1 VTGRAGG
8 GSAEAVSGLRA
19 ARTSLAGALRNR
31 VWWRIAWRNLWR
43 NRRRTLITAS
53 ALAVGFFG
61 AVLMVAL
68 DDGIAAELVD
78 NGTGVLTGQVQ
89 IHAREWRRDR
99 SLYATIG
106 GDSGVDV
113 AALLA
118 RVRAAPGV
126 TAAAP
131 RVWAGGLLSAGDH
144 TEGALLMGVDF
155 ELERGVSRL
164 LGSLVSGR
172 APQAGA
178 REVAIGV
185 ELAKKLAVRVGA
197 AVVVVAPAA
206 DGSMGNDLY
215 RISGIFSTGLDALD
229 GAYAILPIG
238 TLQALLALA
247 PGRIHEVA
255 VAVPDPWTASAAAGA
270 IASRLAAAGVAG
282 VEVAPWTVFSP
293 EIDEYAR
300 LVKASN
306 GLVVG
311 IVFLFA
317 IFGVANT
324 SLMGTYERRR
334 EFAVVRA
341 LGVGPAGVAR
351 TVVYESLALGLL
363 GLAGGAV
370 ITAPILMWWHHTPL
384 DLSGLIGNLEM
395 AGALVRPVL
404 RIEYSADGP
413 VLGALGLLL
422 TAVLA
427 SLYPAV
433 RAARVPPADA
443 LAGR

>member
-1 VTGRAGG
+1 VTGG
-8 GSAEAVSGLRA
+8 
-19 ARTSLAGALRNR
+19 

-89 IHAREWRRDR
+89 VHAREWRRER

-106 GDSGVDV
+106 GDAGVDV
-113 AALLA
+113 GALLA
-118 RVRAAPGV
+118 RVRAVPGV

-131 RVWAGGLLSAGDH
+131 RVWAGGLVSAGDR
-144 TEGALLMGVDF
+144 TEGAVLMGADLA
-155 ELERGVSRL
+155 LEPRVSRF
-164 LGSLVSGR
+164 LGSFV
-172 APQAGA
+172 AGA
-178 REVAIGV
+178 APRPGTKELAIGA
-185 ELAKKLAVRVGA
+185 ELARKLAVRLGA
-197 AVVVVAPAA
+197 TVVVVAPAA
-206 DGSMGNDLY
+206 DGSMGNDLF

-229 GAYAILPIG
+229 GSYAVLPIT
-238 TLQALLALA
+238 TLQSLLALG

-255 VAVPDPWTASAAAGA
+255 VALPDPWAAGTA
-270 IASRLAAAGVAG
+270 AHEIAARLTAAGVPDL
-282 VEVAPWTVFSP
+282 EVAPWTVFSP

-306 GLVVG
+306 GLIVA

-324 SLMGTYERRR
+324 SLMSTYERRR

-341 LGVGPAGVAR
+341 LGVGPSGIAR

-370 ITAPILMWWHHTPL
+370 ITAPVLMWWHHTPL
-384 DLSGLIGNLEM
+384 DLSGLIGPLEM
-395 AGALVRPVL
+395 AGALIRPVL

-413 VLGALGLLL
+413 VLGALGLLV

>member
-1 VTGRAGG
+1 V
-8 GSAEAVSGLRA
+8 A
-19 ARTSLAGALRNR
+19 ARI
-31 VWWRIAWRNLWR
+31 WWRIAWRNLWR

-53 ALAVGFFG
+53 ALAIGFFG

-68 DDGIAAELVD
+68 DDGISAELVD

-89 IHAREWRRDR
+89 LHAREWRRDH

-106 GDSGVDV
+106 GDSGTDV
-113 AALLA
+113 GALLR
-118 RVRAAPGV
+118 RVRAVPGV
-126 TAAAP
+126 AAAAP
-131 RVWAGGLLSAGDH
+131 RVWAGGLISAGAR
-144 TEGALLMGVDF
+144 TEGAVMMGADF
-155 ELERGVSRL
+155 ELERGVSRM
-164 LGSLVSGR
+164 LGSFVAGR
-172 APQAGA
+172 APRAGA
-178 REVAIGV
+178 KELAIGA
-185 ELAKKLAVRVGA
+185 ELGRKLGVGTGA
-197 AVVVVAPAA
+197 EVVVVAPAA

-215 RISGIFSTGLDALD
+215 RVSGVFRTGLQDLD
-229 GAYAILPIG
+229 GAYAIMPIA
-238 TLQALLALA
+238 TLQSLLALA

-255 VAVPDPWTASAAAGA
+255 VAVSDPWAAPAAAQEIAASLAAAGA
-270 IASRLAAAGVAG
+270 GVPRDL
-282 VEVAPWTVFSP
+282 EVAPWTVFSP
-293 EIDEYAR
+293 EIAEYAR
-300 LVKASN
+300 LVEASN
-306 GLVVG
+306 GLVVA

-341 LGVGPAGVAR
+341 LGVGPTGVAR

-363 GLAGGAV
+363 ALAAGAA
-370 ITAPILMWWHHTPL
+370 ITAPVLVWWHHTPL
-384 DLSGLIGNLEM
+384 DLSWLIGNLEL

-413 VLGALGLLL
+413 VLGAVGLLV

-427 SLYPAV
+427 ALYPAV

>member
-1 VTGRAGG
+1 VT
-8 GSAEAVSGLRA
+8 S
-19 ARTSLAGALRNR
+19 R

-68 DDGIAAELVD
+68 DDGISEELVD

-89 IHAREWRRDR
+89 VHARDWLPER
-99 SLYATIG
+99 SLYSTIG
-106 GDSGVDV
+106 GDSGTDV
-113 AALLA
+113 GALLA
-118 RVRAAPGV
+118 RIRAVPGV

-131 RVWAGGLLSAGDH
+131 RVWAGGLLSAGSQ
-144 TEGALLMGVDF
+144 TEGVVLMGADMA
-155 ELERGVSRL
+155 LEPHVSRL
-164 LGSLVSGR
+164 LGTLVAGR
-172 APQAGA
+172 APRRGA
-178 REVAIGV
+178 RELAIGT
-185 ELAKKLAVRVGA
+185 ELARKLHVATGA
-197 AVVVVAPAA
+197 EVVVVAPAA

-215 RISGIFSTGLDALD
+215 RITGVFRTGLDELD
-229 GAYAILPIG
+229 GSYAIAPLG
-238 TLQALLALA
+238 SLQALLALS

-255 VAVPDPWTASAAAGA
+255 VRLPDPWAAPAAARA
-270 IASRLAAAGVAG
+270 IAAALAGGGAPGAGRPPDV
-282 VEVAPWTVFSP
+282 VEPWATFNP
-293 EIDEYAR
+293 EIAEYVQ
-300 LVKASN
+300 LISASN

-334 EFAVVRA
+334 EFAVIRA

-351 TVVYESLALGLL
+351 TVVYEGLVLGLL
-363 GLAGGAV
+363 ALAAGVV
-370 ITAPILMWWHHTPL
+370 ITAPVLVLWHHTPL
-384 DLSGLIGNLEM
+384 NLGWLIGNLEL
-395 AGALVRPVL
+395 AGALIRPVL
-404 RIEYSADGP
+404 RIQYSLDGP
-413 VLGALGLLL
+413 LLSAAGLLL
-422 TAVLA
+422 TAVVA
-427 SLYPAV
+427 ALYPAV

>member
-1 VTGRAGG
+1 M
-8 GSAEAVSGLRA
+8 A
-19 ARTSLAGALRNR
+19 A
-31 VWWRIAWRNLWR
+31 VWWRVAWRNLWR
-43 NRRRTLITAS
+43 NRRRTLITSS

-68 DDGIAAELVD
+68 DDGISAELVD

-89 IHAREWRRDR
+89 VHQRGWEPER
-99 SLYATIG
+99 SLYTTIG

-113 AALLA
+113 GALLG
-118 RVRAAPGV
+118 RVRAVPGV

-131 RVWAGGLLSAGDH
+131 RVWAGGLISAGSQ
-144 TEGALLMGVDF
+144 TEGAILMGADPS
-155 ELERGVSRL
+155 LERGVSRI
-164 LGSLVSGR
+164 LGSIVAGG
-172 APQAGA
+172 APRPAAKEVLIGA
-178 REVAIGV
+178 
-185 ELAKKLAVRVGA
+185 ELARKLRVGPGA
-197 AVVVVAPAA
+197 ELVLVAPAA
-206 DGSMGNDLY
+206 DGSTGNDVY
-215 RISGIFSTGLDALD
+215 RVSGIFRSGLDELD
-229 GAYAILPIG
+229 GGYAILPLA
-238 TLQALLALA
+238 TLQSLLALG
-247 PGRIHEVA
+247 PHRIHEIA
-255 VAVPDPWTASAAAGA
+255 VALPDPWAAPLAAHAIAAAIG
-270 IASRLAAAGVAG
+270 AAGGPPDVA
-282 VEVAPWTVFSP
+282 VEPWTVFSP
-293 EIDEYAR
+293 EIASYAK
-300 LVKASN
+300 LIEASN
-306 GLVVG
+306 AIIVG

-351 TVVYESLALGLL
+351 TVVYESLALGILAL
-363 GLAGGAV
+363 GGGV
-370 ITAPILMWWHHTPL
+370 LITAPILVWWHHTPL
-384 DLSGLIGNLEM
+384 NLAWLIGNLEL

-404 RIEYSADGP
+404 RVEYSADGP
-413 VLGALGLLL
+413 VLSAVGLLV

>member
-1 VTGRAGG
+1 VTQG
-8 GSAEAVSGLRA
+8 
-19 ARTSLAGALRNR
+19 

-89 IHAREWRRDR
+89 LHAREWRKER

-106 GDSGVDV
+106 GDSGTDV

-118 RVRAAPGV
+118 RVRAVPGV

-131 RVWAGGLLSAGDH
+131 RVWAGGLLSAGAR
-144 TEGALLMGVDF
+144 TEGVVMMGADF
-155 ELERGVSRL
+155 GLERGVSRL
-164 LGSLVSGR
+164 FGSFVAGA
-172 APQAGA
+172 APRAGA
-178 REVAIGV
+178 RELAVGA
-185 ELAKKLAVRVGA
+185 ELARKLAVRTGDV
-197 AVVVVAPAA
+197 VVVVAPAA
-206 DGSMGNDLY
+206 DGTMGNDLF
-215 RISGIFSTGLDALD
+215 RVSGIFRTGLDDLD
-229 GAYAILPIG
+229 GSYAVLPIAS
-238 TLQALLALA
+238 LQALLALG

-255 VAVPDPWTASAAAGA
+255 VGLPDPWAAPAAAREIVA
-270 IASRLAAAGVAG
+270 RLGEAGVRG
-282 VEVAPWTVFSP
+282 LEVAPWNVFSP
-293 EIDEYAR
+293 EIDEYVR
-300 LVKASN
+300 LIKASN

-324 SLMGTYERRR
+324 SVMGTYERRR

-341 LGVGPAGVAR
+341 LGVGPGGVAR
-351 TVVYESLALGLL
+351 TVVYESVALGLL
-363 GLAGGAV
+363 GLAAGAV
-370 ITAPILMWWHHTPL
+370 ITAPVLVWWHHTPL
-384 DLSGLIGNLEM
+384 NLSWLMGNLEV

-404 RIEYSADGP
+404 RIEYAADGP
-413 VLGALGLLL
+413 VLGAVGLLV

-427 SLYPAV
+427 ALYPAV

>member
-1 VTGRAGG
+1 MTG
-8 GSAEAVSGLRA
+8 S
-19 ARTSLAGALRNR
+19 R

-68 DDGIAAELVD
+68 DDGISLELVD

-89 IHAREWRRDR
+89 VHAQDWRPER
-99 SLYATIG
+99 SLYATLG
-106 GDSGVDV
+106 GDSGTDV

-118 RVRAAPGV
+118 RIRAVPGV

-131 RVWAGGLLSAGDH
+131 RVWAGGLLSAGSR
-144 TEGALLMGVDF
+144 TEGAVLMGA
-155 ELERGVSRL
+155 EPALERGVSRI
-164 LGSLVSGR
+164 LGTFVSGT
-172 APQAGA
+172 APVPGSKT
-178 REVAIGV
+178 VAIGS
-185 ELAKKLAVRVGA
+185 ELARKLAVRPGA
-197 AVVVVAPAA
+197 EVVVVAPAA
-206 DGSMGNDLY
+206 DGSLGNDVY
-215 RISGIFSTGLDALD
+215 HVSGVFRTGLDALD
-229 GAYAILPIG
+229 AGTAIFSLA
-238 TLQALLALA
+238 TLQNLLALA

-255 VAVPDPWTASAAAGA
+255 VTVPDLWGAPAVARRIAAALSAAGIPGDGHAGGG
-270 IASRLAAAGVAG
+270 AAGEEEGRATAAPARG
-282 VEVAPWTVFSP
+282 GIAVEPWQSFSP
-293 EIDEYAR
+293 EIAEYAQ
-300 LVKASN
+300 LVEASN
-306 GLVVG
+306 GLIVG

-334 EFAVVRA
+334 EFAVMRA
-341 LGVGPAGVAR
+341 LGVGSSGVVR
-351 TVVYESLALGLL
+351 TVVYEGLALGVLS
-363 GLAGGAV
+363 LAAGAA
-370 ITAPILMWWHHTPL
+370 ITAPVLMWWHHTPL
-384 DLSGLIGNLEM
+384 NLGWLIGNLEL

-404 RIEYSADGP
+404 RIEYSVDGP
-413 VLGALGLLL
+413 LLSAAGLLV

-427 SLYPAV
+427 AVYPAI

>member
-1 VTGRAGG
+1 M
-8 GSAEAVSGLRA
+8 
-19 ARTSLAGALRNR
+19 

-68 DDGIAAELVD
+68 DDGISAELLD

-89 IHAREWRRDR
+89 LHARGWMPER

-106 GDSGVDV
+106 GDAGIDV
-113 AALLA
+113 GALLA
-118 RVRAAPGV
+118 RLRAVPGV
-126 TAAAP
+126 AAAAP
-131 RVWAGGLLSAGDH
+131 RVWAGGLLSAGH
-144 TEGALLMGVDF
+144 QTEGAVLMGADMSR
-155 ELERGVSRL
+155 EPGVSRI
-164 LGSLVSGR
+164 LGTLVAGR
-172 APQAGA
+172 APRAGA
-178 REVAIGV
+178 RELAIGS
-185 ELAKKLAVRVGA
+185 ELARKLRVAAGA
-197 AVVVVAPAA
+197 EVVVVAPAA
-206 DGSMGNDLY
+206 DGSTGNDVY
-215 RISGIFSTGLDALD
+215 RVSGVFRTGLDQLD
-229 GAYAILPIG
+229 GSYAVAPLG
-238 TLQALLALA
+238 ALQSLLALA
-247 PGRIHEVA
+247 PGRVHEVA
-255 VAVPDPWTASAAAGA
+255 VRLPDPWAAPAVARAIAAALTEAGHAAAGGPLDVTVEPW
-270 IASRLAAAGVAG
+270 ASFNP
-282 VEVAPWTVFSP
+282 EVA
-293 EIDEYAR
+293 EY
-300 LVKASN
+300 LQLITASN

-324 SLMGTYERRR
+324 SLMGAYERRR

-351 TVVYESLALGLL
+351 TVVYEGLALGV
-363 GLAGGAV
+363 LALAAGIAV
-370 ITAPILMWWHHTPL
+370 TAPVLVAWHHTPL
-384 DLSGLIGNLEM
+384 NLGWLIGNLEL

-404 RIEYSADGP
+404 RVQYSLHGP
-413 VLGALGLLL
+413 VMGATGLLV

-427 SLYPAV
+427 ALYPAL

>member
-1 VTGRAGG
+1 MTQG
-8 GSAEAVSGLRA
+8 
-19 ARTSLAGALRNR
+19 

-89 IHAREWRRDR
+89 LHAREWRKER

-106 GDSGVDV
+106 GDSGTDV

-118 RVRAAPGV
+118 RVRAVPGV

-131 RVWAGGLLSAGDH
+131 RVWAGGLLSAGAR
-144 TEGALLMGVDF
+144 TEGVVMMGADF
-155 ELERGVSRL
+155 GLELGVSRL
-164 LGSLVSGR
+164 FGSFVAGA
-172 APQAGA
+172 APRAGA
-178 REVAIGV
+178 RELAVGA
-185 ELAKKLAVRVGA
+185 ELARKLAVRTGDV
-197 AVVVVAPAA
+197 VVVVAPAA
-206 DGSMGNDLY
+206 DGTMGNDLF
-215 RISGIFSTGLDALD
+215 RVSGIFRTGLDDLD
-229 GAYAILPIG
+229 GSYAVLPIAS
-238 TLQALLALA
+238 LQALLALG

-255 VAVPDPWTASAAAGA
+255 VGLPDPWAAPAAAREIVA
-270 IASRLAAAGVAG
+270 RLGEAGVRG
-282 VEVAPWTVFSP
+282 LEVAPWNVFSP
-293 EIDEYAR
+293 EIDEYVR
-300 LVKASN
+300 LIKASN

-324 SLMGTYERRR
+324 SVMGTYERRR

-341 LGVGPAGVAR
+341 LGVGPGGVAR
-351 TVVYESLALGLL
+351 TVVYESVALGLL
-363 GLAGGAV
+363 GLAAGAV
-370 ITAPILMWWHHTPL
+370 ITAPVLVWWHHTPL
-384 DLSGLIGNLEM
+384 NLSWLMGNLEV

-404 RIEYSADGP
+404 RIEYAADGP
-413 VLGALGLLL
+413 VLGAVGLLV

-427 SLYPAV
+427 ALYPAV

>member
-1 VTGRAGG
+1 VTGG
-8 GSAEAVSGLRA
+8 
-19 ARTSLAGALRNR
+19 

-89 IHAREWRRDR
+89 LHAREWRKDR

-106 GDSGVDV
+106 GDSGTDV
-113 AALLA
+113 GALLA
-118 RVRAAPGV
+118 RVRAVPGV
-126 TAAAP
+126 AAAAP
-131 RVWAGGLLSAGDH
+131 RVWAGGLLSAGDR
-144 TEGALLMGVDF
+144 TEGVVMMGADF
-155 ELERGVSRL
+155 ALERGVSRF
-164 LGSLVSGR
+164 LGAFVSG
-172 APQAGA
+172 APPRAGA
-178 REVAIGV
+178 KEVAIGA
-185 ELAKKLAVRVGA
+185 ELARKLAVGVGTT
-197 AVVVVAPAA
+197 VVVVAPAA
-206 DGSMGNDLY
+206 DGTMGNDLY
-215 RISGIFSTGLDALD
+215 RISGIFRTGLDDLD
-229 GAYAILPIG
+229 GAYAVMPLA
-238 TLQALLALA
+238 TLQALLALP

-255 VAVPDPWTASAAAGA
+255 VGLPDPWAATAAARE
-270 IASRLAAAGVAG
+270 IAARLGPATAD
-282 VEVAPWTVFSP
+282 VEVSPWPVFSP
-293 EIDEYAR
+293 EVDEYVR
-300 LVKASN
+300 LIKASN

-351 TVVYESLALGLL
+351 TVVYESVALGLL
-363 GLAGGAV
+363 GLAAGAV
-370 ITAPILMWWHHTPL
+370 ITAPVLVWWHHTPL
-384 DLSGLIGNLEM
+384 NLSWLMGNLEV
-395 AGALVRPVL
+395 AGALVRPIL

-413 VLGALGLLL
+413 VLGAVGLLV

-427 SLYPAV
+427 ALYPAV

>member
-1 VTGRAGG
+1 MTGA
-8 GSAEAVSGLRA
+8 
-19 ARTSLAGALRNR
+19 

-68 DDGIAAELVD
+68 DDGIGAELVD

-89 IHAREWRRDR
+89 LHSRDWREDR

-106 GDSGVDV
+106 GDSGTDV
-113 AALLA
+113 GALLA
-118 RVRAAPGV
+118 RVRAEPGV
-126 TAAAP
+126 AAAAP
-131 RVWAGGLLSAGDH
+131 RVWAGGLLSAGPR
-144 TEGALLMGVDF
+144 TEGVVMMGADF
-155 ELERGVSRL
+155 GMEHGVSRIFDSFVA
-164 LGSLVSGR
+164 GGVPR
-172 APQAGA
+172 AGA
-178 REVAIGV
+178 RELAVGA
-185 ELAKKLAVRVGA
+185 ELARKLGVRVGDT
-197 AVVVVAPAA
+197 VVVVAPAA
-206 DGSMGNDLY
+206 DGSMGNDLF
-215 RISGIFSTGLDALD
+215 RVAGVFRTGLADLD
-229 GAYAILPIG
+229 GAYAAFPIAA
-238 TLQALLALA
+238 LQSLLALS
-247 PGRIHEVA
+247 PRRIHEVA
-255 VAVPDPWTASAAAGA
+255 VGIPDPWAAADA
-270 IASRLAAAGVAG
+270 ARRIAARLAAGG
-282 VEVAPWTVFSP
+282 LEVAPWNVFSP
-293 EIDEYAR
+293 EIDEYVR
-300 LVKASN
+300 LIGASN

-341 LGVGPAGVAR
+341 LGVGPGGVAR
-351 TVVYESLALGLL
+351 TVMYESVALGLL
-363 GLAGGAV
+363 GLAAGVV
-370 ITAPILMWWHHTPL
+370 ITAPVLVWWHHTPL
-384 DLSGLIGNLEM
+384 NLSWLMGNLEL

-404 RIEYSADGP
+404 RVEYSADGP
-413 VLGALGLLL
+413 VLGAVGLLV

-427 SLYPAV
+427 ALYPAL

>member
-1 VTGRAGG
+1 MTQG
-8 GSAEAVSGLRA
+8 
-19 ARTSLAGALRNR
+19 

-89 IHAREWRRDR
+89 LHAREWRKER

-106 GDSGVDV
+106 GDSGTDV

-131 RVWAGGLLSAGDH
+131 RVWAGGLLSAGDR
-144 TEGALLMGVDF
+144 TEGVVMMGADF
-155 ELERGVSRL
+155 ALERGVSRL
-164 LGSLVSGR
+164 FGSFV
-172 APQAGA
+172 AGA
-178 REVAIGV
+178 APRANAR
-185 ELAKKLAVRVGA
+185 ELAVGA
-197 AVVVVAPAA
+197 ELARKLGVGVGATLVVVAPAA
-206 DGSMGNDLY
+206 DGTMGNDLF
-215 RISGIFSTGLDALD
+215 RVSGVFRSGLDDLD
-229 GAYAILPIG
+229 GSYAVLPIAS
-238 TLQALLALA
+238 LQSLLALG

-255 VAVPDPWTASAAAGA
+255 VGLPDPWTAPAAAREIVA
-270 IASRLAAAGVAG
+270 RLGAAGVRDL
-282 VEVAPWTVFSP
+282 EVAPWNVFSP
-293 EIDEYAR
+293 EIDEYVR
-300 LVKASN
+300 LIKASN

-351 TVVYESLALGLL
+351 TVVYESVALGLL
-363 GLAGGAV
+363 GLAAGAV
-370 ITAPILMWWHHTPL
+370 ITAPVLVWWHHTPL
-384 DLSGLIGNLEM
+384 NLAWLMGNLEV

-413 VLGALGLLL
+413 ILGAAGLLV

-427 SLYPAV
+427 ALYPAV

>member
-1 VTGRAGG
+1 MIQG
-8 GSAEAVSGLRA
+8 
-19 ARTSLAGALRNR
+19 

-68 DDGIAAELVD
+68 DDGIAAEMVD

-89 IHAREWRRDR
+89 LHAREWRKER

-106 GDSGVDV
+106 GDSGTDV

-118 RVRAAPGV
+118 RVRAVSGV
-126 TAAAP
+126 AAAAP
-131 RVWAGGLLSAGDH
+131 RVWAGGLLSAGDR
-144 TEGALLMGVDF
+144 TEGVVLMGADF
-155 ELERGVSRL
+155 ALERGVSRIFESFIA
-164 LGSLVSGR
+164 GG
-172 APQAGA
+172 AP
-178 REVAIGV
+178 RERSKELAIGA
-185 ELAKKLAVRVGA
+185 ELARKLAVRTGDV
-197 AVVVVAPAA
+197 VVVVAPAA
-206 DGSMGNDLY
+206 DGSMGNDLF
-215 RISGIFSTGLDALD
+215 RISGIYRTGLQDLD
-229 GAYAILPIG
+229 GAFAAMPIA
-238 TLQALLALA
+238 TLQSLLALG
-247 PGRIHEVA
+247 PGRVHEVA
-255 VAVPDPWTASAAAGA
+255 VGLADPWAAA
-270 IASRLAAAGVAG
+270 AAARATVASLG
-282 VEVAPWTVFSP
+282 AAGHRDLEVAPWTVFSP
-293 EIDEYAR
+293 QMNEYVA
-300 LVKASN
+300 LIKASN
-306 GLVVG
+306 GLVVA

-341 LGVGPAGVAR
+341 LGVGPGGIAR
-351 TVVYESLALGLL
+351 TVVYESVALGLL
-363 GLAGGAV
+363 GLAAGAV
-370 ITAPILMWWHHTPL
+370 ITAPVMVWWHHTPL
-384 DLSGLIGNLEM
+384 NLAWLFGDLEV

-404 RIEYSADGP
+404 RIEYGADGP
-413 VLGALGLLL
+413 ILGAVGLLV

-427 SLYPAV
+427 ALYPAV